1 MVPAARCGR
10 CFLHLLSQFS
20 WAASWS
26 CDLRARERR
35 RALRFGLRELV
46 PGGLCGCWGRI
57 FAAPLAA
64 VPRIYKH
71 SPLTHW
77 PVALKY
83 PLAREATPMAP
94 SAYPDHTPAK
104 QQPRLVSPFLSS
116 LAVGATGPRPP
127 TSLRRRRR
135 PLRAAR
141 APPRLPPHLAC
152 LRVVRAVAAAS
163 PEGSPTRRCLSL
175 SSPVTPASNYGLPHA
190 ALTYVVYVLQIFELE
205 W

>member
-1 MVPAARCGR
+1 MTAAVPSDLVCASSFQVVAVVAA
-10 CFLHLLSQFS
+10 
-20 WAASWS
+20 
-26 CDLRARERR
+26 
-35 RALRFGLRELV
+35 
-46 PGGLCGCWGRI
+46 RI
-57 FAAPLAA
+57 FAAPPAA
-64 VPRIYKH
+64 VPRICKH

-83 PLAREATPMAP
+83 PLAREATSIGLSGSHTREATAP
-94 SAYPDHTPAK
+94 VP
-104 QQPRLVSPFLSS
+104 SPFFLSS

-175 SSPVTPASNYGLPHA
+175 SSPVPPASNYGLPHA